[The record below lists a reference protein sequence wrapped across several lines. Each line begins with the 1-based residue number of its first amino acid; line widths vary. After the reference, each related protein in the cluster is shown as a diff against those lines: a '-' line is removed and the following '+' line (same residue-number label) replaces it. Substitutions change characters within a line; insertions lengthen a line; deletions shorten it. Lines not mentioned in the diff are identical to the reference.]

1 MNYYKVLGV
10 EENASKEE
18 IKRAYEK
25 QVAYFKSEV
34 KDEKRLN
41 KFIELFDEALAALN
55 VEEKEIIQPI
65 EENEGVF
72 DEEVSKLFKSV
83 EEKEKSRNVN
93 DEDKII
99 GDCPK
104 DSFEEY

>member
-41 KFIELFDEALAALN
+41 KFI
-55 VEEKEIIQPI
+55 
-65 EENEGVF
+65 
-72 DEEVSKLFKSV
+72 
-83 EEKEKSRNVN
+83 
-93 DEDKII
+93 
-99 GDCPK
+99 
-104 DSFEEY
+104 